1 MKNCSEM
8 IYNSNFDMF
17 LDFEKL
23 IVSKK
28 IKKIKKS
35 VVKFD

>member
-1 MKNCSEM
+1 MKNILEM

-28 IKKIKKS
+28 KSKKS
-35 VVKFD
+35 KKVL